1 MLGTGVGL
9 WRGGRLAEVVHLRL
23 RRWPLLVAAVAIQ
36 LSLGWLPTATR
47 WILVLICCGLVLAW
61 TLENFGVLGTKVGLA
76 LLLAGILANTVV
88 IAANRGMPVD
98 VHALVIS
105 GRSAHTN
112 LANGFLFKHATM
124 TPHTSLS
131 WLADRIPIP
140 LLEEVVSFGDLLM
153 LGGLA
158 IIFYRATLPPLRR
171 SGRQTT
177 SPTGFGVERL
187 ESPRLLVETW
197 HDNKIRSDL
206 RRLQTTVKPSWPAQ

>member
-1 MLGTGVGL
+1 VLGTGVGL
-9 WRGGRLAEVVHLRL
+9 WRGGRLAAVVHLRL
-23 RRWPLLVAAVAIQ
+23 RRWPLLVAAVAAQ

-47 WILVLICCGLVLAW
+47 WVLVLICCGLVLAW
-61 TLENFGVLGTKVGLA
+61 TVENFGVLGTKLGLA
-76 LLLAGILANTVV
+76 LLLAGILANAIV

-112 LANGFLFKHATM
+112 LANGFLFKHTTM

-158 IIFYRATLPPLRR
+158 TIFYRATRPRPRRMRSQAAPLPSVGAER
-171 SGRQTT
+171 
-177 SPTGFGVERL
+177 VERPD
-187 ESPRLLVETW
+187 SHSETR
-197 HDNKIRSDL
+197 HADNKNRSDL
-206 RRLQTTVKPSWPAQ
+206 RQLQTHG